1 MKKAPV
7 GGFLK
12 RTWSLVAATGLVVM
26 LGSCSSSADTSYLQE
41 ADDVDGYQDQSV
53 DEESEG
59 NEENRATDYVAEVRE
74 GTFQIELD
82 LPGDVARGQF
92 VPLVSGSTWTFES
105 QLGVGETVSEGEDV
119 GDRRIEPSL
128 RAALE
133 ESATLA
139 DSDRTRLD
147 GLTGLE
153 GPVTSPI
160 SGTIDPTAGVVY
172 APGLELIT
180 PMNPT
185 QELRF
190 LDLELTGAATVET
203 IMGIRTYQCDAL
215 WIDSNDRSTTESV
228 ALPQLSVT
236 EGDEGTAGETDA
248 ERPDPTGS
256 MGGNSLDSGT
266 GQRYLHCRLPAHA
279 ETVPGINGSVTVT
292 SEPLEDVTL
301 VPVYYLQYEEDSE
314 TYFVTT
320 VEDGVEVDHE
330 VTLGPTDGVVRV
342 VTSELP
348 IGATLV
354 EK

>member
-172 APGLELIT
+172 ARRTRTHYPYE
-180 PMNPT
+180 PN
-185 QELRF
+185 
-190 LDLELTGAATVET
+190 A
-203 IMGIRTYQCDAL
+203 GI
-215 WIDSNDRSTTESV
+215 EV
-228 ALPQLSVT
+228 P
-236 EGDEGTAGETDA
+236 
-248 ERPDPTGS
+248 RP
-256 MGGNSLDSGT
+256 
-266 GQRYLHCRLPAHA
+266 
-279 ETVPGINGSVTVT
+279 
-292 SEPLEDVTL
+292 
-301 VPVYYLQYEEDSE
+301 
-314 TYFVTT
+314 
-320 VEDGVEVDHE
+320 
-330 VTLGPTDGVVRV
+330 
-342 VTSELP
+342 
-348 IGATLV
+348 
-354 EK
+354 